1 MYVAAPEPSQQCA
14 GAVRYRSEVQI
25 QFVTLAFSG
34 TSCPAGSQLKCR
46 FFVWRTIKFSA
57 VDHVFCLCR
66 VVLRPCSMFNRCGDA
81 PYSLAVQLGKQMQHV
96 STVCGES
103 AAWRSVFR
111 RWKNRI
117 SKSSKFSSAQDS
129 FDVWKACRQSL
140 SALSAG
146 LRIRAWMDHNLLTLS
161 VRADRTSSGLCGP
174 GLTGSAQGVGDHHE
188 LARIV
193 CC

>member
-66 VVLRPCSMFNRCGDA
+66 VVLRPCPMFNRCGDA
-81 PYSLAVQLGKQMQHV
+81 RIALPFSLASRCSMFPQFAVNLRLGDRFSDVGKTV
-96 STVCGES
+96 S
-103 AAWRSVFR
+103 
-111 RWKNRI
+111 
-117 SKSSKFSSAQDS
+117 
-129 FDVWKACRQSL
+129 QSHQNL
-140 SALSAG
+140 VPH
-146 LRIRAWMDHNLLTLS
+146 RIRSMFGKLVDNPC
-161 VRADRTSSGLCGP
+161 RRFRPDCGSGHGWTTIFSHFPCAP
-174 GLTGSAQGVGDHHE
+174 TGRHPVCA
-188 LARIV
+188 ARG
-193 CC
+193 